1 MKDILPDFRTRD
13 TTLHEHMTPVDCL
26 SHRAGMQPSNYWL
39 GSDNNILIAEE
50 NSMDVINDLQR
61 VAPFRNVYLYN
72 NHGYEIAGHILAKVS
87 GGSWAKTLHERIFE
101 PLEMC
106 RTGTRA
112 FFDHGDNNAKTYGT
126 LDDAS
131 NVEITPMLTGENT
144 VGGPGSAMR
153 SCIRD
158 LVKMYASLLAAG
170 KHQLSSGESSTV
182 GSPFKQVPYLW
193 SPKISMSSISLH
205 ETTYAL
211 GWLRVQTPGPME
223 VTGVNP
229 NRLSPEAAPYL
240 ARDHPSHL
248 VLYHPGMMPGSLAAV
263 ILVPSTGG
271 AIIVLTN
278 SLALSTETAKWLSQL
293 YLEAYLGVRNSHDY
307 VALAKQGIKKALEWH
322 PRLVKKLAATQ
333 TPGTNARALS
343 EYTGTFT
350 NDARTMMIRVFVD
363 PIDSS
368 LKLSFQGLSS
378 EIFPLSHYHF
388 DVFTWLVS
396 RDELARRGRFTI
408 HNAEYFKISF
418 ETGAD
423 GNHIQHLTW
432 WHNKW
437 LPEPERLTKH

>member
-1 MKDILPDFRTRD
+1 MDNVDQIIERLKNVEEHAREIMKLSGTPGAAIAILHDGHLIHSENFGFRDIENGLPVNEETIFPCGSLTKAVVSAVVATFVEEGSFTWDTPVKDILPDFRTRD
-13 TTLHEHMTPVDCL
+13 TTLHEHMISVDCL
-26 SHRAGMQPSNYWL
+26 SHRAGMQPCNYWL

-50 NSMDVINDLQR
+50 NSMDMINDLQR

-101 PLEMC
+101 PLEMS

-158 LVKMYASLLAAG
+158 LVKMYANLLAAG
-170 KHQLSSGESSTV
+170 KHQLASGETSTV

-193 SPKISMSSISLH
+193 SPKISMSSISLY

-223 VTGVNP
+223 VTGINP
-229 NRLSPEAAPYL
+229 NRLSPEVAPYL

-248 VLYHPGMMPGSLAAV
+248 VL
-263 ILVPSTGG
+263 
-271 AIIVLTN
+271 
-278 SLALSTETAKWLSQL
+278 
-293 YLEAYLGVRNSHDY
+293 
-307 VALAKQGIKKALEWH
+307 
-322 PRLVKKLAATQ
+322 
-333 TPGTNARALS
+333 
-343 EYTGTFT
+343 
-350 NDARTMMIRVFVD
+350 
-363 PIDSS
+363 
-368 LKLSFQGLSS
+368 
-378 EIFPLSHYHF
+378 
-388 DVFTWLVS
+388 
-396 RDELARRGRFTI
+396 
-408 HNAEYFKISF
+408 
-418 ETGAD
+418 
-423 GNHIQHLTW
+423 
-432 WHNKW
+432 
-437 LPEPERLTKH
+437 